1 MEQTD
6 AVENVVKTSKP
17 TSSINPVLTGN
28 DLVDKMNEI
37 KNIPFRTFPFNLLE
51 IDSITWNCGDSL
63 YWEIV
68 QLGQDAI
75 PYLITK
81 VQDSTMTDIQIPCR
95 EINLTVGTIA
105 FIALNNIIDIP
116 NIIVFECQCDV
127 FMMNCDFEYP
137 IGLLEY
143 INKNPQEVHEKLMK
157 WYEKYGKTIK
167 KKKLK
172 KSEQNVCQKKH
183 GIDYEFT
190 IKYE

>member
-1 MEQTD
+1 
-6 AVENVVKTSKP
+6 
-17 TSSINPVLTGN
+17 
-28 DLVDKMNEI
+28 
-37 KNIPFRTFPFNLLE
+37 
-51 IDSITWNCGDSL
+51 
-63 YWEIV
+63 
-68 QLGQDAI
+68 
-75 PYLITK
+75 
-81 VQDSTMTDIQIPCR
+81 
-95 EINLTVGTIA
+95 
-105 FIALNNIIDIP
+105 
-116 NIIVFECQCDV
+116 
-127 FMMNCDFEYP
+127 MMNCDFEYP